1 MLVLSRMVGESIVIG
16 DGVQVMV
23 LGIRNGKVRL
33 GVTAPADVPV
43 HREEILARIAAARSA
58 QSTAGGTND
67 RATV

>member
-23 LGIRNGKVRL
+23 VGIRNGKVRL
-33 GVTAPADVPV
+33 GITAPANVPV

-58 QSTAGGTND
+58 QSTAGEPND
-67 RATV
+67 ATV